1 MTQGTYVLPGPPNAA
16 PRSERRASII
26 FVRRVC
32 VTIIFFFFGLAV
44 LRVEGAVQV
53 PSQSAVLNQQPPDPY
68 KSRFMDLGVTV
79 AVEALLIVLLLRT
92 IIQRKRAERELARL
106 LAVERLESSLAAS
119 LIDLPVGLV
128 RTEIDHGFRQFIDF
142 FKIDCISLYEVE
154 ERCARFHLLRYQ
166 AKPGTPLRLSRLNPA
181 EFKWTTDK
189 LLTGQTVVV
198 RTRAD
203 VPEEAAHVIQGLR
216 DSGVHSFAGIPLTVD
231 QRVVGALF
239 FSSAQEQEWDPA
251 LLEEL
256 RLIAAIVGGGLERS
270 RSHLALVESEQL
282 KRSILASLPAS
293 VVVLDSHGIIIA
305 LNGSST
311 NLPFDSGVS
320 HEVLQVGGDY
330 LGLCQK
336 AAEEGSEHA
345 NAALEGLQRVLS
357 RKTGR
362 FEMEYP
368 WKGAVPALH
377 ERWFRMSIV
386 PLSSEGGGVVATHT
400 DVTEQK
406 LAELERKQLEMARG
420 ELSGRLIRAQE
431 EERARVARELHDDI
445 NQKLGL
451 LAIEIETLEQNL
463 PGNGNHVQHKL
474 AELFKTTNR
483 ISSDVQ
489 RLSHQLHS
497 SRLDYLGLPA
507 ALRRLCEE
515 FATQHN
521 ISTECMVDDSAAK
534 LARETGLSLFRIAQE
549 CLNNVARH
557 SSACRVRVRLQCL
570 GDVVRMQ
577 IADNGTGFDV
587 ERENMRRDPG
597 LGLISMRERLRLVKG
612 ELSIDS
618 EKGKGTQITASV
630 PLETEERS
638 RRGANVN
645 GQSLPA

>member
-1 MTQGTYVLPGPPNAA
+1 M
-16 PRSERRASII
+16 
-26 FVRRVC
+26 
-32 VTIIFFFFGLAV
+32 
-44 LRVEGAVQV
+44 RVEGAVQV

-68 KSRFMDLGVTV
+68 RSRFVDLGVTV
-79 AVEALLIVLLLRT
+79 AVEALLIVLLLWT
-92 IIQRKRAERELARL
+92 VIQRKKAERELARL

-154 ERCARFHLLRYQ
+154 EQTSRFHLLHYQ
-166 AKPGTPLRLSRLNPA
+166 AKRGTALRLSRLNPA
-181 EFKWTTDK
+181 EFKWTTDT

-203 VPEEAAHVIQGLR
+203 VPEEAAHVIQALR
-216 DSGVHSFAGIPLTVD
+216 SSGVHSFAGIPLTVD
-231 QRVVGALF
+231 QRIVGALF

-256 RLIAAIVGGGLERS
+256 KLIAAIVGGGLERS
-270 RSHLALVESEQL
+270 RSHLALVESEHL

-293 VVVLDSHGIIIA
+293 VVVLDSRGIIIA

-311 NLPFDSGVS
+311 NLPFGSGSCQV
-320 HEVLQVGGDY
+320 VLHVGSDY
-330 LGLCQK
+330 LELCRRAAGQGSQNANSALQGL
-336 AAEEGSEHA
+336 GS
-345 NAALEGLQRVLS
+345 VLS
-357 RKTGR
+357 GETLR
-362 FEMEYP
+362 FEMEYL
-368 WKGAVPALH
+368 WKNALH

-386 PLSSEGGGVVATHT
+386 PLSSEEGGVVVTHT

-463 PGNGNHVQHKL
+463 PANGNHVQHKL
-474 AELFKTTNR
+474 VELFKTTNR

-521 ISTECMVDDSAAK
+521 IFTECVVDDGAAK

-557 SSACRVRVRLQCL
+557 SSAGRVRVRLQCL
-570 GDVVRMQ
+570 ADVVRME
-577 IADNGTGFDV
+577 IADNGKGFDV
-587 ERENMRRDPG
+587 ERENMRHDPG

-612 ELSIDS
+612 ELSIAS
-618 EKGKGTQITASV
+618 EKGNGTQITASV
-630 PLETEERS
+630 PLETDEPS
-638 RRGANVN
+638 RRDASLN
-645 GQSLPA
+645 GQSMPA